1 MLSAHGLQ
9 YRVDIDIPVA
19 SPTKFARLDWPLAR
33 LKAIFSKWQG
43 LMEQRDG
50 WNTLFL
56 ENHDQPR
63 SISRYVQY
71 TDPKHR
77 ATAAKMLATM
87 LALQKGTLFIFQGQ
101 EIGMGNVPTSWGI
114 EEFKDIETLKYYAE

>member
-1 MLSAHGLQ
+1 
-9 YRVDIDIPVA
+9 
-19 SPTKFARLDWPLAR
+19 
-33 LKAIFSKWQG
+33 
-43 LMEQRDG
+43 MEDRDG

-63 SISRYVQY
+63 SISRYIKY
-71 TDPKHR
+71 TNPKHR
-77 ATAAKMLATM
+77 STAAKVLATL
-87 LALQKGTLFIFQGQ
+87 LALQKGTLFIYQGQ